1 MVSINTVY
9 QRVLVLANK
18 EQRGYITPQEFNLY
32 ANQAQLEII
41 NQYFYDINQ
50 FGRVS
55 GNDTEYSD
63 MLEHLHEK
71 INSLTTRSVT
81 LNRLTTPFDHHLIP
95 QDCYKLG
102 TVTMSVNSIIKE
114 VEPVNENELI
124 NMNRSP
130 LTTPNNNNPVYITSS
145 RIISDQVRKIIVI
158 TPSNTNLVQASYVR
172 VPSQANWA
180 YVVVNGK
187 ALYNMNNSTD
197 FDLHESEETNLVYR
211 ILSLAGITLADAGV
225 NVYQASTTEEQK
237 KVIQEKK

>member
-71 INSLTTRSVT
+71 INSLTTRQIT
-81 LNRLTTPFDHHLIP
+81 LTRQITAFSYHLVP

-102 TVTMSVNSIIKE
+102 TVTMNVNGEIIE

-130 LTTPNNNNPVYITSS
+130 LTAPNVNNPVYTNSS
-145 RIISDQVRKIIVI
+145 RIISNETRKIIVI
-158 TPSNTNLVQASYVR
+158 TPSNANVVQATYVR

-187 ALYNMNNSTD
+187 ALYNMHDSTD

-211 ILSLAGITLADAGV
+211 ILALAGITLADTGV